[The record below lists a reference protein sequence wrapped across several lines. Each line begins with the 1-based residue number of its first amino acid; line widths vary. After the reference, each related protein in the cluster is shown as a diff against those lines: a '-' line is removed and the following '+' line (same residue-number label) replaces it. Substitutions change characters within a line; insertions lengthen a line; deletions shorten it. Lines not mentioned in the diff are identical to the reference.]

1 MFLRQGVAVAHRS
14 LLPLVPYRPRMKLII
29 VSGLSGSGKS
39 IALDTLEDCGY
50 FCVDNLPFALLED
63 FISRVMLHEKK
74 VCHKTAIG
82 IDARN
87 QTEKLADFS
96 ESLKYIRGKGI
107 QCDVLY
113 LQAEENILLKRYSET
128 RRRHPLTDQNVPL
141 KEALRMEKDMLRP
154 VAKCA
159 DIIIDTS
166 HTHYHQLRDLLKNQL
181 GEGNQRRMMIQ
192 FLSFGFKHGIPLE
205 ADFLFDARSLP
216 NPYWVADLRGLTGK
230 DPAVIEFLQAED
242 VVQLYFQDIR
252 NFIERWAPRF
262 EADNRSY
269 LTVAIGCTGGQH
281 RSVFLVDLLV
291 KHFQQSSHN
300 VIVRHRELH

>member
-1 MFLRQGVAVAHRS
+1 
-14 LLPLVPYRPRMKLII
+14 MKLII

-50 FCVDNLPFALLED
+50 FCVDNLPFTLLKD
-63 FISRVMLHEKK
+63 FISRVMLHDKK
-74 VCHKTAIG
+74 ICSKTAIG

-96 ESLKYIRGKGI
+96 ENLNYIRNKGI
-107 QCDVLY
+107 HCDVLY

-128 RRRHPLTDQNVPL
+128 RRRHPLTDMNIPL

-166 HTHYHQLRDLLKNQL
+166 HTHYHQLRDLLKSQL
-181 GEGNQRRMMIQ
+181 SEGNQRRMVIQ

-205 ADFLFDARSLP
+205 ADFMFDARSLP

-230 DPAVIEFLQAED
+230 DAPVIEFLQQED
-242 VVQLYFQDIR
+242 VVQQYYRDIR
-252 NFIERWAPRF
+252 DFIERWSSRF

-291 KHFQQSSHN
+291 KHFQQSGQN